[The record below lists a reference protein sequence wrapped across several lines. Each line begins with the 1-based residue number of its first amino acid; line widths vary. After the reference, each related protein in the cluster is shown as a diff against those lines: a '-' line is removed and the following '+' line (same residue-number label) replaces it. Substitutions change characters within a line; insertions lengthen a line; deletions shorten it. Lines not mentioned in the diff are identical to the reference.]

1 MESDANT
8 GSGNECVI
16 KEMELLA
23 VRLKSGMDIRPASQ
37 ERAWMGAQAEWFPKR
52 CLPMLLANQAGWEL
66 INPVGFTAVWD
77 GSNAPTAITI
87 SSECETQP
95 WATSHFGLGIL
106 TWNVPFLFRTPRGY
120 NLLVRGPA
128 NCPKDGISALEG
140 IVETDWTMATFTMN
154 WKFTRAHLPISFE
167 SGEAFAM
174 VVPICRGELER
185 FRPILRS
192 ASSEPM
198 IIDQVKRF
206 AHSRLEFIQELK
218 KPGSSAERNR
228 WQRHYMLGR
237 NVDGT
242 IAPEHQTRL
251 QLAAF
256 QTDSQGSTS
265 DLF

>member
-1 MESDANT
+1 MESDENA
-8 GSGNECVI
+8 GSARGCVT

-23 VRLKSGMDIRPASQ
+23 IRLEEGMDIRPALR
-37 ERAWMGAQAEWFPKR
+37 ERAWMAQADGFPKR

-66 INPVGFTAVWD
+66 ISPVRFTAVWD
-77 GSNAPTAITI
+77 GGDASTAISI
-87 SSECETQP
+87 SSESETLP
-95 WATSHFGLGIL
+95 WVTSHFGLGIL
-106 TWNVPFLFRTPRGY
+106 TWYVPLLFRTPPGY

-140 IVETDWTMATFTMN
+140 IVETDWTTATFTMN

-192 ASSEPM
+192 ASSEPV
-198 IIDQVKRF
+198 IIDQFKQF
-206 AHSRLEFIQELK
+206 AHSRQEFVQELK
-218 KPGSSAERNR
+218 KPGSSAQRDG
-228 WQRHYMLGR
+228 WQRHYFLGR

-256 QTDSQGSTS
+256 QTDSEGSTPELS
-265 DLF
+265 

>member
-1 MESDANT
+1 MESDENA
-8 GSGNECVI
+8 GSGMSCAT

-23 VRLKSGMDIRPASQ
+23 VRLKAGMDIRPASR
-37 ERAWMGAQAEWFPKR
+37 ERAWMGAQAEFPKR

-66 INPVGFTAVWD
+66 ISPISFTAEWD
-77 GSNAPTAITI
+77 GGDEPTAINI

-95 WATSHFGLGIL
+95 WVTSHFGLGIL
-106 TWNVPFLFRTPRGY
+106 TWSVPFLFRTPRGY

-140 IVETDWTMATFTMN
+140 IVETDWTTATFTMN
-154 WKFTRAHLPISFE
+154 WKFTRADLPISFE
-167 SGEAFAM
+167 SGEPFAM
-174 VVPICRGELER
+174 VVPTRRGELER

-198 IIDQVKRF
+198 IMDQVKRF
-206 AHSRLEFIQELK
+206 AHSRQEFIQELTE
-218 KPGSSAERNR
+218 PGSAAERSG

-237 NVDGT
+237 DVDGT

-251 QLAAF
+251 QLADF
-256 QTDSQGSTS
+256 QADSQGSTS
-265 DLF
+265 DVH